1 MPILLLILLLEVS
14 PFLPTLPVT
23 VLVLGDV
30 LTGEVGPLL
39 IFALGDVR
47 GVDRVFMRGDVLPG
61 LTLGIDLTVTCG
73 VVVRAVLIA

>member
-1 MPILLLILLLEVS
+1 MLLRVLLLDVR
-14 PFLPTLPVT
+14 PFLPTLPVP

-47 GVDRVFMRGDVLPG
+47 GV
-61 LTLGIDLTVTCG
+61 
-73 VVVRAVLIA
+73 VRAVLIA